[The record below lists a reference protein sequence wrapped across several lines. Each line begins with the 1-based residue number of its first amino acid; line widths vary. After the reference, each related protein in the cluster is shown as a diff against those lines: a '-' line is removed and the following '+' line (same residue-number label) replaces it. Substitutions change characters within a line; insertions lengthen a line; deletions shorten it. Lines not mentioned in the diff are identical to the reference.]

1 MQQYAQPRPWVLLKE
16 GGGNTY
22 VSSAMPQKR
31 NPGILNSCRTDA
43 STLLGM
49 SVEAMFRSHNIPA
62 GMADG
67 RLNGARDIMPQA
79 TKVLSGMDRILN
91 NLVIHPDRSLEE
103 LNLDWTCSQEIADE
117 LMKNHGIPFREGHH
131 FASEI
136 VTYARAHDI
145 TPRDFRYETAKK
157 CIGRW
162 QKRTRTCQPHSL

>member
-91 NLVIHPDRSLEE
+91 NLVIH
-103 LNLDWTCSQEIADE
+103 
-117 LMKNHGIPFREGHH
+117 
-131 FASEI
+131 
-136 VTYARAHDI
+136 
-145 TPRDFRYETAKK
+145 
-157 CIGRW
+157 
-162 QKRTRTCQPHSL
+162 TRTGLWKS